1 MVCYYHYMGVATINT
16 PGITT
21 LEILEMTNSDKISTT
36 RSVLDCCN
44 GYCMVMKLVHSW

>member
-1 MVCYYHYMGVATINT
+1 MSLVYYDHYMGVATINT

-21 LEILEMTNSDKISTT
+21 LEILEMINSDIS

-44 GYCMVMKLVHSW
+44 GYYGYETSI